1 MEGASAIVTAMTGAV
16 TTIASD
22 CTEMVGAIL
31 PVALP
36 VLGIVIAVS
45 FGLKFVKKIMK

>member
-1 MEGASAIVTAMTGAV
+1 MESIVTAMTGAV

-22 CTEMVGAIL
+22 CTSMIAGIL

-36 VLGIVIAVS
+36 VLGIVIATT
-45 FGLKFVKKIMK
+45 FGLKFIKKVMK